1 MSNNKNDN
9 YSIYSNSNSSSI
21 YKDINFSALFN
32 PNNKYIHIGEKTCYN
47 LLTYDLGIFTSLPN
61 IYKELN
67 IPCDTAYT
75 DYNSSL
81 ILIDNGYNNN
91 ENNEN
96 TINISNNKDK
106 NIITDS
112 IIKILLSESDS
123 GNKNDNQK
131 ESTTTKKLN
140 LSGFSLNIEDIDELL
155 KDYSPMEID
164 KKI

>member
-32 PNNKYIHIGEKTCYN
+32 PNNKYINIGEKTCYN
-47 LLTYDLGIFTSLPN
+47 LLTYDLGIFASLSN

-81 ILIDNGYNNN
+81 KIFDNGYNNN

-112 IIKILLSESDS
+112 IIKILLSENDS

>member
-96 TINISNNKDK
+96 TINISNNKNK